1 MIRDNLKVAIA
12 ESGMI
17 VKEIAAKS
25 GVKKRTIDKWVGVSE
40 TEPKV
45 NDLYKVCKVLSVT
58 MEWLVDGE
66 VGAEYVHKTVRND
79 PKAIQVPDRISPIVE
94 SLLLL
99 DDKELNAIRANVDV
113 LADVKKGTPA
123 RIIGQ
128 EATGTDG

>member
-1 MIRDNLKVAIA
+1 MLRENLKAAIA
-12 ESGMI
+12 KSGMI
-17 VKEIAAKS
+17 VKEIAVKS
-25 GVKKRTIDKWVGVSE
+25 GVNKRTIDKWVGVSK

-66 VGAEYVHKTVRND
+66 AGAEYMRKIVRND

-94 SLLLL
+94 GLLFL
-99 DDKELNAIRANVDV
+99 DDKELNAIRASVEV
-113 LADVKKGTPA
+113 LSEVKKGTPA